1 MKKIIIL
8 IIPFFYL
15 FAGTYDFLKIP
26 TSSKESALL
35 NLLGLFGKSP
45 SALFVNPSQVFE
57 VERMIE
63 AGYGNYI
70 IDMHQGYLTFPIGK
84 SPTFWILIR
93 FLYLGKFTKTDTFGN
108 EIGEYSGENLSI
120 NFCFPLIEKYKIGG
134 DFELLYNILDEYS
147 SIGTALS
154 FGYNFYERKVF
165 KDALWRNSF
174 TLRNI
179 GFEIKPFNK
188 KRSTFPLKFTY
199 SSGLKFSTFET
210 GISLFYIINEGINGE
225 VSYLYKWGKNLR
237 ISISYTNYNRDTKVG
252 EGIRELF
259 SGFSSGMGI
268 EIKKINLFYSY
279 TPFGVFGDIHRI
291 DISYKF

>member
-1 MKKIIIL
+1 MKKIIL
-8 IIPFFYL
+8 IIPFYL
-15 FAGTYDFLKIP
+15 FAGTYDYLKIP

-35 NLLGLFGKSP
+35 NLFGLFGRSP
-45 SALFVNPSQVFE
+45 SALFLNPSGIFE
-57 VERMIE
+57 VERMVE
-63 AGYGNYI
+63 VGYGNYI
-70 IDMHQGYLTFPIGK
+70 IDMHQGYLAFPIGK
-84 SPTFWILIR
+84 ISNLWILIR
-93 FLYLGKFTKTDTFGN
+93 FLHLGEFTKTDTFGN

-120 NFCFPLIEKYKIGG
+120 SFCFPIIKKYKIGG
-134 DFELLYNILDEYS
+134 SFELLYNILDNYS
-147 SIGTALS
+147 SLGTAFS

-174 TLRNI
+174 TLKNI

-188 KRSTFPLKFTY
+188 ERSNFPLKFTY
-199 SSGLKFSTFET
+199 ASGLKFSTFET

-225 VSYLYKWGKNLR
+225 ISYLYRWGKNLR
-237 ISISYTNYNRDTKVG
+237 VSISYTTYNRDVKIG
-252 EGIRELF
+252 ESIKELF
-259 SGFSSGMGI
+259 SGFSGGMGI

>member
-1 MKKIIIL
+1 MKKIILI
-8 IIPFFYL
+8 IIPFYL
-15 FAGTYDFLKIP
+15 FSGTYDYLKIP
-26 TSSKESALL
+26 ASSKESALL
-35 NLLGLFGKSP
+35 NLLGLFEKYP
-45 SALFVNPSQVFE
+45 SALFVNPSGIFE

-70 IDMHQGYLTFPIGK
+70 VDMHQGYLTFPIGK

-93 FLYLGKFTKTDTFGN
+93 FLHLGKFTKTDTFGN
-108 EIGEYSGENLSI
+108 EIGEYNGENLSI
-120 NFCFPLIEKYKIGG
+120 SFCFPITQKYKIGG
-134 DFELLYNILDEYS
+134 SFELLYNILDKYS
-147 SIGTALS
+147 SLGTALS

-174 TLRNI
+174 TLKYI

-188 KRSTFPLKFTY
+188 ERSTFPLKFTY

-210 GISLFYIINEGINGE
+210 GFSLFYIINEGINGE
-225 VSYLYKWGKNLR
+225 ISYLYRWGKNLR
-237 ISISYTNYNRDTKVG
+237 ISISYTTYNRDTKIG
-252 EGIRELF
+252 EGIKELF